1 MRENLRSNKGNPL
14 NKDMNETEESNKD
27 KQTTI
32 LTTEQ
37 KGLSWAAASAQ
48 CLEGFRQRPGYL
60 PLVREAA
67 QGTAALGDL

>member
-1 MRENLRSNKGNPL
+1 
-14 NKDMNETEESNKD
+14 MNEAEASNKD
-27 KQTTI
+27 KQTI
-32 LTTEQ
+32 ITTDQ

-67 QGTAALGDL
+67 QGTAALADL